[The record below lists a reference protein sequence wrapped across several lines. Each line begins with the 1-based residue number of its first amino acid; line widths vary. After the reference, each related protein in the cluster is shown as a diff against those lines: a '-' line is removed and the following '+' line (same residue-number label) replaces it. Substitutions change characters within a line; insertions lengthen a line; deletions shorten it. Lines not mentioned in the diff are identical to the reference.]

1 MLICI
6 DGAFNER
13 MLILPTVQ
21 KGGSMGRKK
30 IRRTVRQE
38 PGATFYK
45 PQGIPM
51 RHLQDVTLSHDGL
64 EALRLADGEGL
75 SQEEGA
81 SLMGV
86 SRPTFGRIL
95 AEARKV
101 VAQALANG
109 WAIRVDGG
117 HIEYAD
123 EERECPK
130 QQCGQ

>member
-1 MLICI
+1 
-6 DGAFNER
+6 
-13 MLILPTVQ
+13 
-21 KGGSMGRKK
+21 MGRKK
-30 IRRTVRQE
+30 IKRMLQQE

-51 RHLQDVTLSHDGL
+51 RHLQDVTLPHDGL

-81 SLMGV
+81 RLMGV

-95 AEARKV
+95 GHARKI

-117 HIEYAD
+117 HYTIAS

-130 QQCGQ
+130 EKAGK

>member
-1 MLICI
+1 
-6 DGAFNER
+6 
-13 MLILPTVQ
+13 
-21 KGGSMGRKK
+21 MGRRK
-30 IRRTVRQE
+30 IRRMLQQE

-51 RHLQDVTLSHDGL
+51 RLLTDVTLTHEGL

-81 SLMGV
+81 RLMGV

-95 AEARKV
+95 GQARKT
-101 VAQALANG
+101 VAMALANG

-117 HIEYAD
+117 HYTVVRD
-123 EERECPK
+123 TGQCPK
-130 QQCGQ
+130 RGSGE

>member
-1 MLICI
+1 
-6 DGAFNER
+6 
-13 MLILPTVQ
+13 
-21 KGGSMGRKK
+21 
-30 IRRTVRQE
+30 
-38 PGATFYK
+38 
-45 PQGIPM
+45 M
-51 RHLQDVTLSHDGL
+51 RHLQDVTLPHDGL

-81 SLMGV
+81 QLMGV

-95 AEARKV
+95 GNARKI

-117 HIEYAD
+117 HYSIAA

-130 QQCGQ
+130 RQTGK